1 MVLIHEERAFRRDA
15 IIANAEKYGFPNPLT
30 VELFL
35 WNLELAA
42 QLQRSSDR
50 TILKGGAAAQ
60 LFLPV
65 EKQRGSVDIDF
76 TANLNADSL
85 DTLIRETESR
95 LGRTRFESYMPRK
108 PKAGLNA
115 RTYFAYTDS
124 VTQAEQLRVKLDFM
138 LQDLRLPTEQTR
150 NVQTFAAKTSE
161 IRCYTPEVLVGDK
174 ILTLA
179 KGSIGLKDLADYPK
193 QIYDLCMLM
202 DCPKFSEFGDVI
214 EAVEEITP
222 VEAKIAGRKIDPQSA
237 LDHVIKFIDGVF
249 ATVDTSKA
257 DSDMK
262 LRLEGFE
269 QFFVPANQRASLQE
283 WSSRSLRIRLVGRL
297 VQSALNGTLVVKE
310 CESLL
315 KKARD
320 FALKLQRVRGSEV
333 EPLRGKLLSF
343 QREPLAYFKELRG
356 KPLDRVFWQV
366 IAPDNIDAIT
376 NLV

>member
-1 MVLIHEERAFRRDA
+1 MVLIHEERAFTRDA
-15 IIANAEKYGFPNPLT
+15 IVANAAKYGFANPLT

-35 WNLELAA
+35 WDLEIAA
-42 QLQRSSDR
+42 QLQRSSNQ

-65 EKQRGSVDIDF
+65 EKQRGSVDIDL

-85 DTLIRETESR
+85 DTLIKETESR
-95 LGRTRFESYMPRK
+95 LGRTRFESYMPKK

-124 VTQAEQLRVKLDFM
+124 ATQPEPLRVKLDFM
-138 LQDLRLPTEQTR
+138 LQDLRLPTEETY

-174 ILTLA
+174 VLTLA

-193 QIYDLCMLM
+193 QIYDLSMLM
-202 DCPKFSEFGDVI
+202 DSPKFSEFGDVI
-214 EAVEEITP
+214 EAVEAITP
-222 VEAKIAGRKIDPQSA
+222 VEAKIAGRKIDPQTA
-237 LDHVIKFIDGVF
+237 LDDVITFIDRAF
-249 ATVDTSKA
+249 ATIDTSKA
-257 DSDMK
+257 DRDMK

-269 QFFVPANQRASLQE
+269 QFFVPASQRASLQE
-283 WSSRSLRIRLVGRL
+283 WSSRSLRIRLL
-297 VQSALNGTLVVKE
+297 ACLAQSAMKGSLVPKE

-315 KKARD
+315 KKAMD
-320 FALKLQRVRGSEV
+320 FASKLQAVRGSEV
-333 EPLRGKLLSF
+333 EPLRSELLSF
-343 QREPLAYFKELRG
+343 QRERLTYFKELHG

-366 IAPDNIDAIT
+366 VTPDNIGSIMH
-376 NLV
+376 LI